1 MTSMI
6 KTNVFFDCTD
16 FQVPDGD
23 YVPPMSNVLVLE
35 LTGVGSVREVFMMH
49 VGGTRGVTSSTDHIM
64 NIHARTTLTVEC
76 IRGYYFYLFV

>member
-1 MTSMI
+1 MTSTI

-64 NIHARTTLTVEC
+64 NIQARITLTVDVIRTC
-76 IRGYYFYLFV
+76 IFIF